1 MNYRELQLRQ
11 LIKNNYIPKETYLKE
26 TEELKKARA
35 QDLVDTLQ
43 RDLGINFLLEYHHIV
58 ERLKGRTV
66 EDLLQELDQ
75 TQQD

>member
-1 MNYRELQLRQ
+1 MNYREQQLRQ
-11 LIKNNYIPKETYLKE
+11 IIKKDYIPKSQYQQET
-26 TEELKKARA
+26 TELKKARA

-43 RDLGINFLLEYHHIV
+43 RDLGINFLLEYHHII